1 MTGNPFR
8 EKNKLALG
16 AFGINCSGA
25 VSATTI
31 PEAWDGSWEHNLQL
45 AQMADAAGMDFMLP
59 LGRWRGYGGKPDH
72 NGHSFETLTWATGIL
87 ASTQQIRVFSTVH
100 VTLFHP
106 VLAAKQMVTADH
118 VGRGR
123 FGLNIVCGWYIDEFQ
138 MFGVELG
145 ETNERRYEQGQE
157 WMDIVNRVWTETE
170 PFDFKGEFY
179 NIRSVVGQPK
189 PVQKPRPTVVNAG
202 ISGRG
207 REFAMRN
214 ADLIFYAVVDT
225 EKAKPELARLKKD
238 ITALGRDVGIFSN
251 AFVVCRPTRKE
262 AEEFYEHYA
271 VENANNEAIET
282 MMEGRGFYKMNLSED
297 VLARMRKRMAG
308 GNGAFPIVGTPDDVA
323 DTMETLSNLGIDGL
337 ALGFVNGLEYF
348 PYIRDEVFPRLE
360 KKGLRSPAQT

>member
-8 EKNKLALG
+8 DTNKLALG

-25 VSATTI
+25 ISATTI

-45 AQMADAAGMDFMLP
+45 AQMADAAGLDFMLP
-59 LGRWRGYGGKPDH
+59 LGRWRGYGGHPDH

-87 ASTQQIRVFSTVH
+87 ASTRNIRVFSTVH

-145 ETNERRYEQGQE
+145 DTNARRYDQGQE
-157 WMDIVNRVWTETE
+157 WLDIVTRVWTRDE
-170 PFDFKGEFY
+170 PFDYTGDFY
-179 NIRSVVGQPK
+179 DIRSVVGQPK
-189 PVQKPRPTVVNAG
+189 PVQKPRPTIVNAG

-207 REFAMRN
+207 REFAMKN
-214 ADLIFYAVVDT
+214 ADLIFYSVVDT
-225 EKAKPELARLKKD
+225 QKAASELAQLKKD

-251 AFVVCRPTRKE
+251 ACIVCRPTRKE
-262 AEEFYEHYA
+262 AEEFYEYYA
-271 VENANNEAIET
+271 VEHANTEAVET
-282 MMEGRGFYKMNLSED
+282 MMEGRGFYKMGLSED
-297 VLARMRKRMAG
+297 ALARMRKRMAA
-308 GNGAFPIVGTPDDVA
+308 GNGAHPIVGTPDDVA
-323 DTMETLSNLGIDGL
+323 AEMKMLSDLGIDGL
-337 ALGFVNGLEYF
+337 ALGFVNGIEYF
-348 PYIRDEVFPRLE
+348 PYIRDEVLPRLTE
-360 KKGLRSPAQT
+360 MGLRAAPPA

>member
-1 MTGNPFR
+1 
-8 EKNKLALG
+8 
-16 AFGINCSGA
+16 
-25 VSATTI
+25 
-31 PEAWDGSWEHNLQL
+31 
-45 AQMADAAGMDFMLP
+45 
-59 LGRWRGYGGKPDH
+59 
-72 NGHSFETLTWATGIL
+72 
-87 ASTQQIRVFSTVH
+87 
-100 VTLFHP
+100 
-106 VLAAKQMVTADH
+106 
-118 VGRGR
+118 
-123 FGLNIVCGWYIDEFQ
+123 
-138 MFGVELG
+138 
-145 ETNERRYEQGQE
+145 
-157 WMDIVNRVWTETE
+157 
-170 PFDFKGEFY
+170 
-179 NIRSVVGQPK
+179 
-189 PVQKPRPTVVNAG
+189 
-202 ISGRG
+202 
-207 REFAMRN
+207 
-214 ADLIFYAVVDT
+214 
-225 EKAKPELARLKKD
+225 LARLKKD